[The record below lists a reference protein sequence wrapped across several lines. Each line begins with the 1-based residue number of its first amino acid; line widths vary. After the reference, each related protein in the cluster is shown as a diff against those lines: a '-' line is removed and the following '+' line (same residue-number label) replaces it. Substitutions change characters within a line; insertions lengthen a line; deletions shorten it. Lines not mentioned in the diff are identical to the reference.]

1 MASGRI
7 QRWALTLGAYKYV
20 IEFKNG
26 VQNADALSRL
36 PLPSPR
42 SNSDVP
48 QVAEVVNLMDY
59 LDTSLVTSKK
69 IRLGT
74 DSETIFSCG
83 YCPCSGFVNP

>member
-1 MASGRI
+1 MI
-7 QRWALTLGAYKYV
+7 KKWCTQC
-20 IEFKNG
+20 N
-26 VQNADALSRL
+26 ALSRL
-36 PLPSPR
+36 PLTSPR

-74 DSETIFSCG
+74 DRDII
-83 YCPCSGFVNP
+83 VRD